1 MQEQESSGF
10 GRSNVH
16 SKITEDIVAAI
27 AAGAGNFEMPWHR
40 RGRMVGRPV
49 NAASKMPYR
58 GVNVLALWVAAQKK
72 CYDSHVWATYRQ
84 WKALNAQVRK
94 EEKGTV
100 IVFFKEIERTT
111 RSDDRDEETPDTMLV
126 ARASWVF
133 NGDQVD
139 GWRAPEPEPM
149 PVADVMIRAEE
160 LVDASGAVIE
170 WGGERACYHPIK
182 DVIKM
187 PDRELF

>member
-1 MQEQESSGF
+1 MQQQESSGF
-10 GRSNVH
+10 SRSNVH

-27 AAGAGNFEMPWHR
+27 AAGAGEYEMPWHC
-40 RGRMVGRPV
+40 RGPMVGRPV

-84 WKALNAQVRK
+84 WKALHAQVRK

-100 IVFFKEIERTT
+100 IVFFKEIERA
-111 RSDDRDEETPDTMLV
+111 RRGNESDEEAPDTMLV

-133 NGDQVD
+133 NSDQVD
-139 GWRAPEPEPM
+139 GWRAAEPAPM
-149 PVADVMIRAEE
+149 PVAEVMNRAEE
-160 LVDASGAVIE
+160 LVHATGADIE
-170 WGGERACYHPIK
+170 WGGERACYLKWTP
-182 DVIKM
+182 V
-187 PDRELF
+187 